1 MMRVGDFGWGRRVGA
16 LGVDLGLG
24 LMGAEREGTVV
35 RPCW

>member
-1 MMRVGDFGWGRRVGA
+1 MMMRVGA

-24 LMGAEREGTVV
+24 LMGAEREGAAV